1 MKNRQLEYERRTN
14 IQNGWKISLKYANI
28 LNENIS
34 NDNDILD
41 DNIIN
46 SIEGYF
52 IKELKSNKLRTDN
65 RMKYMRCWET
75 MCNTNTNNKSAKHIR
90 NAIKHLQYTSH
101 INYNI

>member
-1 MKNRQLEYERRTN
+1 MKNRQLEYERRED
-14 IQNGWKISLKYANI
+14 IKNGWKISLKYANI
-28 LNENIS
+28 LNDNIS
-34 NDNDILD
+34 NDILD
-41 DNIIN
+41 DNIIY

-75 MCNTNTNNKSAKHIR
+75 MINTNTNNKSTQHIR
-90 NAIKHLQYTSH
+90 NAIRHLQYTSH